1 LHFCLFFAQEPPI
14 PEPSETPPFGLTP
27 LLYIALALIVAGVI
41 AWKYKAILEFVSI
54 LCSTMAGFIIGF
66 AATPPYG
73 NVGVGIMI
81 GTAGLLLS
89 IAVVAFIR
97 IVKPKRASTTT

>member
-1 LHFCLFFAQEPPI
+1 MPFCLFVAQEPPI

-27 LLYIALALIVAGVI
+27 LFYIAIALILAGVI
-41 AWKYKAILEFVSI
+41 AWKYKAILEFIAI

-73 NVGVGIMI
+73 NVGLSMMLA
-81 GTAGLLLS
+81 TAGLLLS
-89 IAVVAFIR
+89 IVVVAFIR
-97 IVKPKRASTTT
+97 IVKPKKAFATT